1 MQYKKI
7 CVVLLAILSL
17 LFGSTYVKAEKSKK
31 ITIDDITAPSA
42 ILVDADSGKVLY
54 ERNSREKRMCAS
66 ITKVMTLLLA
76 FEEIDSGRMKLSD
89 EVIVSDHAA
98 SMTGSTVFLK
108 SGDHI
113 SLEEII
119 KSVVVASANDAAV
132 ALAEHISGSE
142 EKFVGQMNEK
152 AQKLNMTDTI
162 FKNCNGLDEEGHLTS
177 AYDISIMSCELTKHE
192 KVFTYTGIWMDN
204 IKDGKTQLVNTNKLL
219 KKYKGI
225 TGLKTGTTDGA
236 GCCMVATA
244 KRHDVSLLSV
254 VLGCKESD
262 DRFSESAAIL
272 DYGFENFTY
281 VPLKFD
287 KSVLQPLKV
296 VEGMVSEVGL
306 DSVVPSKVLLNRAK
320 VQKIKTKVEIDE
332 SICAPVKK
340 GQIVGKVMYILGDE
354 IIDEGDIFAVD
365 EVERMSFLKVF
376 VIFMKSLMKV

>member
-7 CVVLLAILSL
+7 CAVLLTILSL
-17 LFGSTYVKAEKSKK
+17 FFSCTYVKAEKPKK
-31 ITIDDITAPSA
+31 ITIEDITAPSA
-42 ILVDADSGKVLY
+42 ILIDAQSGKVLY

-66 ITKVMTLLLA
+66 ITKIMTLLLA
-76 FEEIDSGRMKLSD
+76 FEAIDGGKMRLSD
-89 EVIVSDHAA
+89 EVVVSDHAA

-113 SLEEII
+113 SLEEIV
-119 KSVVVASANDAAV
+119 KSVIVASANDAAV

-142 EKFVGQMNEK
+142 EKFVELMNEK
-152 AQKLNMTDTI
+152 AQSLNMSDTT

-177 AYDISIMSCELTKHE
+177 AYDISIMARELTKHE
-192 KVFTYTGIWMDN
+192 KIFAYTGIWMDY
-204 IKDGKTQLVNTNKLL
+204 IKDGKVQLVNTNKLL

-262 DRFSESAAIL
+262 DRFSESAAML

-296 VEGMVSEVGL
+296 VEGMRSEV
-306 DSVVPSKVLLNRAK
+306 DIDTIVPSKVLLNRAK
-320 VQKIKTKVEIDE
+320 MQKIKTKVEIDE

-340 GQIVGKVMYILGDE
+340 DQVVGKVMYILGDE
-354 IIDEGDIFAVD
+354 IIEEGDVFVVD
-365 EVERMSFLKVF
+365 EVERMSFFKVF
-376 VIFMKSLMKV
+376 GVIMESLMKV